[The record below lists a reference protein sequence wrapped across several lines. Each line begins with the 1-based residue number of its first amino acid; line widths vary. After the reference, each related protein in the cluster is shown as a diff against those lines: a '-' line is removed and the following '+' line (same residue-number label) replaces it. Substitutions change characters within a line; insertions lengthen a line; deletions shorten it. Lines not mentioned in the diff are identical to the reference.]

1 MLSLRRKRPT
11 AAAPSGDTTPQTSP
25 QTPHEGLPEGPPTGR
40 VVLQRLTLPD
50 QDITDETG
58 IFVRLDAAA
67 ALDRP
72 TGAIHFRPGGTAAFD
87 TYMNL
92 FNLGTWAGHCDLAG
106 LRLDLR
112 GTGRVELALRQVLKG
127 RLRVLN
133 AGPVTLGPQG
143 VPVDLA
149 GLLAAAGDAA
159 GDGAGDG
166 AGDAAGD
173 GADMARG
180 LITLEMTA
188 LEPAVLTGGAYTAAL
203 PEGVPARTPLA
214 LAISI
219 TTFRR
224 EADVARTV
232 ARICGFLEGEGGAM
246 LAGMGA
252 RAHLFVVDNGQSV
265 SLPAHPRLTLIP
277 NANLGGAGGFARGLA
292 AAQDGGFSH
301 CLFMDDDAAFQME
314 SLVRTL
320 AFLRLARSPR
330 AAVAGAMISAE
341 RPWAMWENGAVF
353 DRSCRPQFLGTDL
366 RDPDEVAAME
376 LAASAPKPPG
386 FYGGWWYFAFPL
398 AHVRH
403 YPFPFFVR
411 GDDISF
417 SLAHDFDTVTLPG
430 VVSFQEDF
438 ATKESPQT
446 LYLDLRNHL
455 HHHLVHPKLDIG
467 ALRTARI
474 ALWFIARSL
483 VRMHYD
489 SAEAQL
495 LSWADVMQGPGF
507 FAGNADMTAKRPQ
520 VAALIRTEAW
530 QPLGGDA
537 PVAAPYREPGPV
549 LTRLCK
555 LTLNGH
561 LVPGWRLFARDRV
574 IMIAERGLLW
584 PSWGL
589 AQAIYVDRAGGRSY
603 TVRHDKRRFMAL
615 GGRALRLLWRW
626 MRLYPGLKRAY
637 RASYGDLAGR
647 SFWQQ
652 RFLTGGLPA
661 PLTPLDN
668 ARRAAE

>member
-1 MLSLRRKRPT
+1 
-11 AAAPSGDTTPQTSP
+11 
-25 QTPHEGLPEGPPTGR
+25 
-40 VVLQRLTLPD
+40 VL
-50 QDITDETG
+50 
-58 IFVRLDAAA
+58 
-67 ALDRP
+67 
-72 TGAIHFRPGGTAAFD
+72 H
-87 TYMNL
+87 
-92 FNLGTWAGHCDLAG
+92 
-106 LRLDLR
+106 
-112 GTGRVELALRQVLKG
+112 
-127 RLRVLN
+127 
-133 AGPVTLGPQG
+133 AGPVTLRPEG
-143 VPVDLA
+143 VQIELQS
-149 GLLAAAGDAA
+149 LLAAAGDPEE
-159 GDGAGDG
+159 
-166 AGDAAGD
+166 
-173 GADMARG
+173 G
-180 LITLEMTA
+180 LITVEMTA
-188 LEPAVLTGGAYTAAL
+188 LEPAVLTGGAYSAAL
-203 PEGVPARTPLA
+203 PAHAAQTPLA

-265 SLPAHPRLTLIP
+265 SLPAHPHLTLIP

-292 AAQDGGFSH
+292 AAEDGGFSH
-301 CLFMDDDAAFQME
+301 CLFMDDDASFQME

-330 AAVAGAMISAE
+330 AAVAGAMISAG

-438 ATKESPQT
+438 AAKESPQT

-467 ALRTARI
+467 AWRTARI

-507 FAGNADMTAKRPQ
+507 FAANADMTAKRPQ

-530 QPLGGDA
+530 TPLTDPG
-537 PVAAPYREPGPV
+537 PEAAPYGEPGPLV
-549 LTRLCK
+549 TRLCK

-561 LVPGWRLFARDRV
+561 LVPGWRLLAGTRV
-574 IMIAERGLLW
+574 IEITERGLLW
-584 PSWGL
+584 PLWG
-589 AQAIYVDRAGGRSY
+589 AARATYVDRAGGRSY
-603 TVRHDKRRFMAL
+603 TVRHDKRRFL
-615 GGRALRLLWRW
+615 TIGGRTLRLLWRW
-626 MRLYPGLKRAY
+626 NRLYPGLKRAY

-647 SFWQQ
+647 GFWEQ
-652 RFLTGGLPA
+652 RFLPGSLPTPVTGA
-661 PLTPLDN
+661 P
-668 ARRAAE
+668 RAAE